1 VDRFSAVSSPHLL
14 ETPMTLNGK
23 VAVVTDGDSGAG
35 QREQAGLSRLN
46 M

>member
-14 ETPMTLNGK
+14 ETKTTLNGK
-23 VAVVTDGDSGAG
+23 VAIVTGGNSGPG